1 MVGEILG
8 ETTETIIHVDI
19 VDDNDSTRPQ
29 ERPGRINLES
39 DVSFAVQTIVN
50 ENVDPYELGKE
61 TR

>member
-8 ETTETIIHVDI
+8 ETTEAVIHVDI

-29 ERPGRINLES
+29 ERPSRINLES

-50 ENVDPYELGKE
+50 ENVDPDELGKE